1 MLDMKTITIFKV
13 TSNRPMGEDCN
24 LLTLTPSDG
33 SQLNDI
39 RPGQFVQVEIPD
51 SKTTFLRRP
60 ISVNFVDYDA
70 NQLWLLVR
78 KAGAGTQH
86 LAQAEVSSRLNVIL
100 PLGNGFT
107 MPKEQK
113 RILLIGGGV
122 GIAPLYYLGYALADN
137 GFEVNYLIGARTEA
151 GLLELDLLKTV
162 ATRVFVSTDDGS
174 CGEKGLVT
182 HNTAL
187 TGNWD
192 MIYCCGPMP
201 MMKAVAHY
209 AAKNNIECEVSLEN
223 RMACGIGACLCCVE
237 DTDKGNLCVCTN
249 GPVFN
254 IKNLKW
260 EI

>member
-1 MLDMKTITIFKV
+1 MLDMKTITLFKV
-13 TSNRPMGEDCN
+13 TSNLPMGEDCN

-122 GIAPLYYLGYALADN
+122 GIAPL
-137 GFEVNYLIGARTEA
+137 
-151 GLLELDLLKTV
+151 
-162 ATRVFVSTDDGS
+162 
-174 CGEKGLVT
+174 
-182 HNTAL
+182 
-187 TGNWD
+187 
-192 MIYCCGPMP
+192 
-201 MMKAVAHY
+201 
-209 AAKNNIECEVSLEN
+209 
-223 RMACGIGACLCCVE
+223 
-237 DTDKGNLCVCTN
+237 
-249 GPVFN
+249 
-254 IKNLKW
+254 
-260 EI
+260 

>member
-33 SQLNDI
+33 SKLNDI

-162 ATRVFVSTDDGS
+162 ATRVFV
-174 CGEKGLVT
+174 
-182 HNTAL
+182 
-187 TGNWD
+187 
-192 MIYCCGPMP
+192 
-201 MMKAVAHY
+201 
-209 AAKNNIECEVSLEN
+209 
-223 RMACGIGACLCCVE
+223 
-237 DTDKGNLCVCTN
+237 
-249 GPVFN
+249 
-254 IKNLKW
+254 
-260 EI
+260 

>member
-1 MLDMKTITIFKV
+1 MLYMKTITIFKV
-13 TSNRPMGEDCN
+13 TGNRPMGEDCN
-24 LLTLTPSDG
+24 LLTLVPADG
-33 SQLNDI
+33 SQLGDI
-39 RPGQFVQVEIPD
+39 RPGQFVQVEIAD

-60 ISVNFVDYDA
+60 ISVNFVDYGA
-70 NQLWLLVR
+70 NELWLLVR

-86 LAQAEVSSRLNVIL
+86 LAQAEVSSSLNVIL
-100 PLGNGFT
+100 PLGHGFT
-107 MPKEQK
+107 MPKEHK
-113 RILLIGGGV
+113 RLLLIGGGV
-122 GIAPLYYLGYALADN
+122 GIAPLYYLGSALADK
-137 GFEVNYLIGARTEA
+137 GFDVNYLIGARTQS
-151 GLLELDLLKTV
+151 GLLELDILKTV
-162 ATRVFVSTDDGS
+162 ASQVFVSTDDGS

-182 HNTAL
+182 QNSAL
-187 TGNWD
+187 SNNWD

-201 MMKAVAHY
+201 MMKAVARY

-237 DTDKGNLCVCTN
+237 DTDKGNVCVCTE